1 MKANFENG
9 HLFPRNGDTPSEIQG
24 AQLNGRANGKLHR
37 TRAADLGNKAGG
49 FRKYFQNRSPRNRW
63 FKVPRLAGKARR
75 LIESS
80 FRFKVLLPVVGCLI
94 GVVAAT
100 FFVVDRELARQS
112 DTDARRTLLAA
123 NAAVRYSQEFRRND
137 LLLRFHN
144 LPQVPL
150 WNDVFQSGAPKDLHD
165 TLLTLMDMQKVD
177 VVFYASNKGKTL
189 DAVNSTRAPH
199 AGFES
204 AASPALQKALSG
216 SESADTVQVGGKLYD
231 VFAIPAYDPH
241 RRQIGALVIGSE
253 LGNAATRA
261 FSKMTG
267 SAVALLANGSVVA
280 STLPDLGAST
290 NFAAAFRGALP
301 ADGDPARN
309 VKPVALGNQ
318 HYYGVWG
325 RFESLAGDASL
336 GYVLLSSREQ
346 SLADQAAAQHALAW
360 VGLCAIVVGAL
371 AVWFFINKAAMPLR
385 ELRQGAEAVERGE
398 FSRRV
403 PVRSSDECGQLAL
416 VFNQMMES
424 IEVSRSRL
432 EQNVEQLRTT
442 QEHLHEQLVFS
453 EKLSAIGE
461 FVAGV
466 AHELNNPLAAVV
478 GFSELLK
485 RQPNDEKFQHHCDII
500 LKSAL
505 RCKKIVQSLLS
516 FARRDKPRR
525 EAASVNDMV
534 GSVLD
539 LIGYALRTSS
549 IEVVTQLEPKLPPVL
564 ADSNQIQQ
572 VLLNILANAQQAIE
586 AHRKQGKIRITTE
599 FRSPNVRVTIEDD
612 GPGIPPEN
620 MARLFDPFFTTKE
633 VGKGTGLGL
642 SLCYGFIKEHGGSIK
657 PVSQLGQ
664 GAAFIIELPACEET
678 VGAAEP
684 AAPDTNPS
692 RARRGEGKRALI
704 IDDEEA
710 ILSLVQ
716 ECLGA
721 EGYQVTVA
729 SDGEQ
734 ALSELKANRFDLAIC
749 DWKMPGLGGKRIY
762 EQLRAMNSSICQRMI
777 FISGD
782 VVNAEMRQFLEIEK
796 RPCLAK
802 PFTLPEFH
810 KAVEDVLAAR

>member
-1 MKANFENG
+1 
-9 HLFPRNGDTPSEIQG
+9 
-24 AQLNGRANGKLHR
+24 
-37 TRAADLGNKAGG
+37 
-49 FRKYFQNRSPRNRW
+49 
-63 FKVPRLAGKARR
+63 
-75 LIESS
+75 
-80 FRFKVLLPVVGCLI
+80 
-94 GVVAAT
+94 
-100 FFVVDRELARQS
+100 
-112 DTDARRTLLAA
+112 
-123 NAAVRYSQEFRRND
+123 
-137 LLLRFHN
+137 
-144 LPQVPL
+144 
-150 WNDVFQSGAPKDLHD
+150 
-165 TLLTLMDMQKVD
+165 
-177 VVFYASNKGKTL
+177 
-189 DAVNSTRAPH
+189 
-199 AGFES
+199 
-204 AASPALQKALSG
+204 
-216 SESADTVQVGGKLYD
+216 
-231 VFAIPAYDPH
+231 
-241 RRQIGALVIGSE
+241 
-253 LGNAATRA
+253 
-261 FSKMTG
+261 
-267 SAVALLANGSVVA
+267 
-280 STLPDLGAST
+280 
-290 NFAAAFRGALP
+290 
-301 ADGDPARN
+301 
-309 VKPVALGNQ
+309 
-318 HYYGVWG
+318 
-325 RFESLAGDASL
+325 
-336 GYVLLSSREQ
+336 
-346 SLADQAAAQHALAW
+346 
-360 VGLCAIVVGAL
+360 
-371 AVWFFINKAAMPLR
+371 
-385 ELRQGAEAVERGE
+385 
-398 FSRRV
+398 
-403 PVRSSDECGQLAL
+403 
-416 VFNQMMES
+416 
-424 IEVSRSRL
+424 
-432 EQNVEQLRTT
+432 
-442 QEHLHEQLVFS
+442 
-453 EKLSAIGE
+453 
-461 FVAGV
+461 
-466 AHELNNPLAAVV
+466 
-478 GFSELLK
+478 
-485 RQPNDEKFQHHCDII
+485 
-500 LKSAL
+500 
-505 RCKKIVQSLLS
+505 
-516 FARRDKPRR
+516 
-525 EAASVNDMV
+525 V

-729 SDGEQ
+729 SNGEQ